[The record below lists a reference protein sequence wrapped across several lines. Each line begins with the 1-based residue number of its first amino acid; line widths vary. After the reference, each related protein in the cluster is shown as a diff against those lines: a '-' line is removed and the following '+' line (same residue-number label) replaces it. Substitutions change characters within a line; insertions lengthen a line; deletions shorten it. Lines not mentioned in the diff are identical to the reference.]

1 MPHPISCRFTLFRVF
16 CYPYGVLG
24 SAWVAGT
31 GTMRFTDRSIQ
42 ALKPKAERYDQWED
56 GRTGLGL
63 RVSPKG
69 RKSWI
74 FFYRFDGK
82 ARRMTLGTYPA
93 VTLAD
98 ARMAWG
104 KAKKALE
111 LGNDPGQA
119 KVADNKANREAE
131 TISELIT
138 VYMQRHGSRKRTG
151 AEDERVLR
159 REIEPLWGR
168 KKVASI
174 TRKDV
179 IAALDRVEDRG
190 TPVMRN
196 RLLSAIQGLFGVA
209 LDRGIIE
216 TLPTVRIR
224 RLPETPRDRKL
235 EPDEIKSLWIGLD
248 SADVDMSAVVR
259 LALKFALITGQ
270 RRAMVAGTLRSEIDG
285 AAVRDSDEGNDRGVW
300 IIPAERVKATRETA
314 RRPHIVPLSSLA
326 LELLAEID
334 ELRAKLAAPTKTR
347 SEPLP
352 ISPYLFPSPRLG
364 RPINA
369 EAMTRA
375 FRNNLGKLGLD
386 NVTPHDFRRVVDTNL
401 GDLGISR
408 FDRDRVLGH
417 VDRSTGGRHYDLYD
431 YYREKR
437 IALRAWSARLEEIVT
452 GKTSVGNVVPLARAE

>member
-1 MPHPISCRFTLFRVF
+1 V
-16 CYPYGVLG
+16 
-24 SAWVAGT
+24 
-31 GTMRFTDRSIQ
+31 RFTDRSIQ
-42 ALKPKAERYDQWED
+42 ALKPKVERYDIWED

-74 FFYRFDGK
+74 FFYRYDRK

-98 ARMAWG
+98 VRMAWG
-104 KAKKALE
+104 TAKKELE
-111 LGNDPGQA
+111 LGNDPGAA
-119 KVADNKANREAE
+119 KVTNNKADREAE
-131 TISELIT
+131 TISDLIA
-138 VYMQRHGSRKRTG
+138 VYMERHGSKKRTG

-168 KKVASI
+168 KKVGSI
-174 TRKDV
+174 TRKGV

-216 TLPTVRIR
+216 FLPTVRIR

-235 EPDEIKSLWIGLD
+235 EPDEIKAVWHGLG
-248 SADVDMSAVVR
+248 SAEIDMSPVVR
-259 LALKFALITGQ
+259 LALKFALVTGQ
-270 RRAMVAGTLRSEIDG
+270 RRAMIAGTLRSEIDE
-285 AAVRDSDEGNDRGVW
+285 AAVHKNDEGDDRGVW
-300 IIPAERVKATRETA
+300 TIPAERVKATRETA

-347 SEPLP
+347 AVPRP
-352 ISPYLFPSPRLG
+352 ISPYLFPSPRPE

-375 FRNNLGKLGLD
+375 FRNNLGKLGLV
-386 NVTPHDFRRVVDTNL
+386 NATPHDFRRVVDTNL

-437 IALRAWSARLEEIVT
+437 IALRAWSTRLEEIVNGT
-452 GKTSVGNVVPLARAE
+452 TPAENVVKLTG